1 MQFWF
6 LIHYAKLFC
15 LMKVM
20 EGGKVAVEGNGKEGE
35 KSKDDVTIELHA
47 VESSR
52 NLPWYIVDVVMRISS
67 DL

>member
-1 MQFWF
+1 M
-6 LIHYAKLFC
+6 LSCLFSTDDGNA
-15 LMKVM
+15 

-47 VESSR
+47 EESSR